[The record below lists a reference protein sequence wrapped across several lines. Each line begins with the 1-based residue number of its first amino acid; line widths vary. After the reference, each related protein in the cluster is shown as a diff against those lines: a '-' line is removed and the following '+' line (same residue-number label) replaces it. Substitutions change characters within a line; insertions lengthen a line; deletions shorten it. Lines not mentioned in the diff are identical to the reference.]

1 MEKINKVPGKS
12 APSIKEPAG
21 EALETAK
28 LALSELENAVNEFVS
43 DPNEMTNLSK
53 DNQIRNLNTRFT
65 EALRILEE
73 KMTPKARFGEPPVST
88 ATKTLVETFK
98 TTVGPITASSK
109 VAQSVFSLKVLTT
122 QFAETLDTWRQYP
135 VTSTRIEALRR
146 DVEILRLK
154 VDEAKELFRLIENDA
169 VNTALSEA
177 VEAATEF
184 IEAAEANLQ
193 RATPVTPR
201 TSIGHDIARV
211 ANAAVANMI
220 ARQSENNTQ
229 ELSAS
234 IQAAQALV
242 DEAKEAA
249 ADPSAT
255 QDVKNAA
262 ANLEAYIYLFKL
274 QSAHAYIQQS
284 LDELNGLPRGSRTA
298 QSKDLKKVAKKVLL
312 LLDNYQVFAS
322 SLQLPDAKVELETQI
337 AATRASAQEA
347 FNISDEY
354 EKEVATKIALDIAS
368 INQLSNELEALI
380 AKLSDIE
387 QAASILETAKV
398 LHQSV
403 RKAMSGL
410 SVDPVVSTE
419 AQEASLK
426 ANKAL
431 VNLEAIITACKA
443 SLAAKNVGLV
453 GDADL
458 PNAKQKASSAA
469 EAAAL
474 ILSENR
480 ISDTRV
486 KKAIEDAVR
495 AVATAVTAADGRR
508 TPITIQT
515 KNEIKSLEDRIRD
528 AENTDIGPQG
538 NLTVKIV
545 RRDCVTRWN
554 NFVAVQNNQKKKQ
567 IAYVNEIVECIGPR
581 ETKPDAT
588 NLQKLKD
595 FISSPNARDEPERS
609 LLQLACDI
617 LESR

>member
-1 MEKINKVPGKS
+1 
-12 APSIKEPAG
+12 
-21 EALETAK
+21 
-28 LALSELENAVNEFVS
+28 
-43 DPNEMTNLSK
+43 
-53 DNQIRNLNTRFT
+53 
-65 EALRILEE
+65 
-73 KMTPKARFGEPPVST
+73 
-88 ATKTLVETFK
+88 
-98 TTVGPITASSK
+98 
-109 VAQSVFSLKVLTT
+109 
-122 QFAETLDTWRQYP
+122 
-135 VTSTRIEALRR
+135 
-146 DVEILRLK
+146 
-154 VDEAKELFRLIENDA
+154 
-169 VNTALSEA
+169 
-177 VEAATEF
+177 
-184 IEAAEANLQ
+184 
-193 RATPVTPR
+193 
-201 TSIGHDIARV
+201 
-211 ANAAVANMI
+211 
-220 ARQSENNTQ
+220 
-229 ELSAS
+229 
-234 IQAAQALV
+234 
-242 DEAKEAA
+242 
-249 ADPSAT
+249 
-255 QDVKNAA
+255 
-262 ANLEAYIYLFKL
+262 
-274 QSAHAYIQQS
+274 
-284 LDELNGLPRGSRTA
+284 
-298 QSKDLKKVAKKVLL
+298 LKKVAKKVLL